1 MALKAKDK
9 QAIKNPSTRTA
20 AQSWTD
26 TAADAEA
33 QEVETEARSTTKL
46 ISDPEQLASELID
59 QPGITEYPR
68 FSTSADRPSTTAGA
82 SEANPRAVMQ
92 PRFMTRTQAA
102 AREKNSKRLQIVC
115 TPTDHQ
121 TLLDGAAAADMSFNQ
136 WALMVLLDEAT
147 KLRDGH

>member
-20 AQSWTD
+20 AQSWT
-26 TAADAEA
+26 AEPELDAEA
-33 QEVETEARSTTKL
+33 HEVEADAAKAQRTRDDE
-46 ISDPEQLASELID
+46 ISEILN
-59 QPGITEYPR
+59 QPSISEYPR
-68 FSTSADRPSTTAGA
+68 GTARQSTVAA
-82 SEANPRAVMQ
+82 SEVIPPERREPEPVR
-92 PRFMTRTQAA
+92 RFMTRTQAA